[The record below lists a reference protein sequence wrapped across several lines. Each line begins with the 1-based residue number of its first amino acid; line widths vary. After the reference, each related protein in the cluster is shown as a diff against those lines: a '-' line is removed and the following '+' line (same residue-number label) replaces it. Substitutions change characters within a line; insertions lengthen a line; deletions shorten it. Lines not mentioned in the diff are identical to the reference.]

1 MRIAIAASAAA
12 TAGLIAAGMLG
23 VATAEAPTSTPP
35 RTVSV
40 EGVATEAIDQ
50 SATATAATAVYRQGM
65 TDAVSDGLA
74 KAQFLAG
81 KVGATLGAAQSV
93 VEGGVHQLRGG
104 CRIPGRTARFRLAGY
119 RDTAIGRER
128 PGGSPCGC
136 PGGRTAGEQASQGSQ
151 DPGREKGQRVDVL
164 TVDAGL
170 ALLRTELNRPP
181 AASPRGRALV
191 IAGQYRLICNV
202 VNGARVEL
210 EPWVA
215 RFPT

>member
-93 VEGGVHQLRGG
+93 VEGG
-104 CRIPGRTARFRLAGY
+104 GY
-119 RDTAIGRER
+119 ISCVGDAEYLGEQ
-128 PGGSPCGC
+128 PDFGSPGIAI
-136 PGGRTAGEQASQGSQ
+136 PQSGVSAPAVRRAAAPAVSKHPKGRKTPVAKKANVSTCSLSTQVSLSY
-151 DPGREKGQRVDVL
+151 
-164 TVDAGL
+164 
-170 ALLRTELNRPP
+170 AL
-181 AASPRGRALV
+181 S
-191 IAGQYRLICNV
+191 
-202 VNGARVEL
+202 
-210 EPWVA
+210 
-215 RFPT
+215 